1 MRELAAAYA
10 AGEAYGAEAAIE
22 MLSKSRLQ
30 VLNSDPEVEYF
41 MPSPSG
47 PVQVQF
53 TIAIQFRVIQA
64 YVIASISFTAICNL
78 MQSSFLI
85 DACRCAFCYFLT
97 A

>member
-47 PVQVQF
+47 PVQVQPTVHKGVVNEYLF
-53 TIAIQFRVIQA
+53 TIKLYQ
-64 YVIASISFTAICNL
+64 
-78 MQSSFLI
+78 
-85 DACRCAFCYFLT
+85 
-97 A
+97 